1 MSSIQEKVENAPTKI
16 CCIGAG
22 YVGGP
27 TCAVIANKCPD
38 IKVTVVDKSEERIQ
52 AWNSDNLPVYEPRL
66 YDVVKECRG
75 KNLFFSTNIKVSTYL
90 LDCYFKIWLFRING
104 KVKRFVLAG
113 FIISNLLMYIF
124 RMPLLKQT

>member
-1 MSSIQEKVENAPTKI
+1 MNSIQEKVENAPTKI

-75 KNLFFSTNIKVSTYL
+75 KNLFFSTNIKVSTYTYL
-90 LDCYFKIWLFRING
+90 LDCYFKIWRVF
-104 KVKRFVLAG
+104 
-113 FIISNLLMYIF
+113 
-124 RMPLLKQT
+124 

>member
-104 KVKRFVLAG
+104 KVKIFVLAG

>member
-1 MSSIQEKVENAPTKI
+1 MSSIQEKVENGQTKI
-16 CCIGAG
+16 CCVGAG

-75 KNLFFSTNIKVSTYL
+75 RNLFFSTNIKVSTDL
-90 LDCYFKIWLFRING
+90 LTRLIFLGRSP
-104 KVKRFVLAG
+104 R
-113 FIISNLLMYIF
+113 YIV
-124 RMPLLKQT
+124 TIE

>member
-1 MSSIQEKVENAPTKI
+1 MSSIQEKVEKVPTKI

-90 LDCYFKIWLFRING
+90 LDCYFKIWQVFYCVTFYN
-104 KVKRFVLAG
+104 
-113 FIISNLLMYIF
+113 
-124 RMPLLKQT
+124 